1 MNYCQNYIINQLYLK
16 KKISISLQSHFRYIH
31 ISIQYLN
38 HREI

>member
-1 MNYCQNYIINQLYLK
+1 MNYCQNYQNNQLYLK
-16 KKISISLQSHFRYIH
+16 KKIFLQSHFRYIH